1 VVLAGRRREMAEVGR
16 VLDCAADGRGCVL
29 AITGPPG
36 SGRTELAAA
45 AAREGARRGFTV
57 LRTAAMPGEP
67 GALAWARLLADAGAP
82 DELASRVLGDAG
94 PLALDS
100 AARVLSGGGRRLLVI
115 DDIDHGGAAALRLL
129 ETVTAR
135 AAAADT
141 AVVVTSVL
149 PVGVGTQLRLT
160 GLSEDELAAVLPGLA
175 PRDRRAVW
183 LASAGLPGVARSLAA
198 DLAADTGTADP
209 LVRLALRAPSQAE
222 FLDINTGLIRLFEL
236 ALPQAPDD
244 ATKARLLGRLARELL
259 ADPSAGPR
267 RRELTDQAVKLA
279 RESHDPSVLA
289 EVLDARLNA
298 LWDPA
303 GAEDRLAAAS
313 EIIDLA
319 RAAGDG
325 ARERDGMFWRFVALM
340 ELARVAE
347 AESAL
352 AAFHHEAAAAGDVRA
367 AVMATARQAMLANLR
382 GRFGEATEL
391 IAYVAAEGQ
400 RAGLA
405 DTYRVVA
412 SARGEITF
420 YRGEHADPDI
430 LDQMQALAR
439 RLPGHFME
447 AGIAFWLVL
456 MGRTD
461 EAQTELDRIL
471 PAVLAGS
478 GPRQLGAA
486 AALAFVATQSGDD
499 DAAAQLREAL
509 LPYRGRLALFG
520 GAGLCLGP
528 VSLFAGLLATQ
539 LGLLDEAAASLQQ
552 AIAFA
557 EGSGALPCLALSL
570 EAASRALSLR
580 QAPGDREKAS
590 ACRARAQAIAARLG
604 MSGTLSRRVAAPAR
618 WSLQRDGEDWL
629 LQAGPEHTRLR
640 DSRGLHHLRALL
652 AAPGS
657 DITALDLA
665 ADGPGLAASDA
676 GPLLDDTARDAYRH
690 RIRRLDS
697 ELAAADRTGDSAS
710 ARRIHDERHALAG
723 ELRRATGLAGR
734 PRRAPADAE
743 RARVNV
749 TRTLRA
755 AIARIA
761 RAAPIAGA
769 HLDSSVRTGIV
780 CRYQP
785 APGGP
790 DRWHT

>member
-1 VVLAGRRREMAEVGR
+1 MESRR
-16 VLDCAADGRGCVL
+16 D
-29 AITGPPG
+29 
-36 SGRTELAAA
+36 
-45 AAREGARRGFTV
+45 
-57 LRTAAMPGEP
+57 
-67 GALAWARLLADAGAP
+67 
-82 DELASRVLGDAG
+82 
-94 PLALDS
+94 
-100 AARVLSGGGRRLLVI
+100 
-115 DDIDHGGAAALRLL
+115 
-129 ETVTAR
+129 
-135 AAAADT
+135 
-141 AVVVTSVL
+141 
-149 PVGVGTQLRLT
+149 
-160 GLSEDELAAVLPGLA
+160 
-175 PRDRRAVW
+175 
-183 LASAGLPGVARSLAA
+183 
-198 DLAADTGTADP
+198 
-209 LVRLALRAPSQAE
+209 
-222 FLDINTGLIRLFEL
+222 
-236 ALPQAPDD
+236 
-244 ATKARLLGRLARELL
+244 
-259 ADPSAGPR
+259 
-267 RRELTDQAVKLA
+267 
-279 RESHDPSVLA
+279 
-289 EVLDARLNA
+289 
-298 LWDPA
+298 
-303 GAEDRLAAAS
+303 EDRLAAAS

-319 RAAGDG
+319 RATGDG

-352 AAFHHEAAAAGDVRA
+352 AAFHREAVAAGDMRA

-382 GRFGEATEL
+382 GRFDEATEL

-400 RAGLA
+400 RARLA

-461 EAQTELDRIL
+461 EAQTELERIL

-486 AALAFVATQSGDD
+486 AGLAFVATQSGDD
-499 DAAAQLREAL
+499 AAAAQLRAAL

-528 VSLFAGLLATQ
+528 VSLFTGLLATQ
-539 LGLLDEAAASLQQ
+539 LGLLDEAVRSLQQ

-557 EGSGALPCLALSL
+557 EGAGALPCLALSL
-570 EAASRALSLR
+570 QAASRALSLR

-590 ACRARAQAIAARLG
+590 AYRARAQAIAARLG
-604 MSGTLSRRVAAPAR
+604 MSGTLRRRVAAPAR

-640 DSRGLHHLRALL
+640 DSRGLHYLRALL

-657 DITALDLA
+657 DIPALDLA
-665 ADGPGLAASDA
+665 ADGPGLTAPDA
-676 GPLLDDTARDAYRH
+676 GPLLNAVARNAYRDRFH
-690 RIRRLDS
+690 ELDS
-697 ELAAADRTGDSAS
+697 QLAAADRAGNSIA
-710 ARRIHDERHALAG
+710 AERIHNERQALAG

-734 PRRAPADAE
+734 PRRTSADAE

-749 TRTLRA
+749 TRTVRA

-761 RAAPIAGA
+761 KAAPVAGA
-769 HLDSSVRTGIV
+769 HLDSSIRTGIM

-790 DRWHT
+790 DSWHT